1 MLLAAGANVDL
12 ANAVSIF
19 RRVNSTY
26 DKINY
31 TVHFLYRLNVC
42 TVLFVRLE
50 VTCITR
56 WRSYNTVVPDIS

>member
-12 ANAVSIF
+12 ANAVSITIIF

-31 TVHFLYRLNVC
+31 TVHFLKRLNVG
-42 TVLFVRLE
+42 TVLFVQLE
-50 VTCITR
+50 VIT
-56 WRSYNTVVPDIS
+56 WWGS